1 MSARWAT
8 IGGGVLIVLAGYIA
22 VRSLWGDSGGS
33 RLGEDSGPTL
43 PRVEAGQSSEKLAA
57 TEDLLREG
65 LPGSSDRAQ
74 RAGRASG
81 LHVRTVDTA
90 GEPVSGSIATL
101 WPLRDISDDGPPAP
115 DFLEWDSVV
124 EQALWAETDDSGH
137 AWLPELPTAWRS
149 MELVLWVTHTGHLAE
164 FRVFEGSVVQD
175 AAVFELEPTTP
186 LRVLVVDEAG
196 SAVPS
201 ASVYQAG
208 LELSELRGFG
218 YDGDPA
224 EVLAAPPA
232 DFFRALGSFARRSV
246 TSEGGE
252 VSIPRLRIPTGLVA
266 SAGESVSALRLTPPR
281 DSELVLRL
289 GDRCTARGRL
299 SFPAGTPVPVA
310 TRVEC
315 SWEDGLQRETLF
327 NAPVAEDGGWGP
339 MFLPR
344 RPSGAYR
351 FRLIGGDLVP
361 VESLL
366 AAEEL
371 RPDNL
376 IDLEVRFG
384 KTQPCVVTDS
394 AGEPIEGVAVEFV
407 WKTDEGSLRSVAW
420 SDENGRAPLRG
431 CPQVHGDLGAT
442 KPGHVEYRWKGIY
455 VVTPGDIEIVLERAG
470 RLVGQVL
477 HEGLPVEEFQIFSWS
492 DLPSDAEVQSFHG
505 RRSGEFLLD
514 TVPTGTLSLLASSP
528 GLQESEVVVVEL
540 TSGEPQEV
548 VLNLE
553 TGTTGSGRVVDA
565 YTGDPLPDA
574 VVDVLAEV
582 AGQTLGPR
590 GSPMRVAADGRFE
603 LEGLAPGSAQVLVS
617 CPGRVS
623 AQGTGRTGSSEGLE
637 FGVIPLAT
645 RQDLEVQLLGDPP
658 FDTSELWFMAQGEY
672 PISYIKV
679 DPSGYL
685 LVPDV
690 APGIYTFMLVYDNGS
705 IIQQRQDLRPGES
718 WRVEYDFDPGP
729 PLEIRLKG
737 IDPADLPDAIQV
749 GATFS
754 TPANGWVTRAVGV
767 NEEGVAYLN
776 HLHGDTAFVMVST
789 SYYNLLASRNVELD
803 HSGSQVVEIELTAR
817 SLEVQAR
824 DPDGTPLDEGFITI
838 NPTDPS
844 ILWVTFQHLTSTDPF
859 LVTGISLDEVVLSLR
874 HPELGL
880 AFETVSMNSEGV
892 TEVTIEVGHGL
903 PLELHCRDIEGSVSA
918 VRCMLIPRNV
928 TTRGYRAE
936 SDADG
941 RILYAGM
948 PPNHYTADLD
958 RFGYW
963 PVDHEFEFKGESLIE
978 LDIRRRGNFEASVIG
993 AGGAQLTGV
1002 EVDLRSLEFDVP
1014 VSEWVED
1021 GRFPKG
1027 AVVLTSNVQ
1036 GRVVA
1041 EGIPRGPY
1049 RWTVTKADGT
1059 SLTGTVEVPPGA
1071 TVFESIHIA
1080 D

>member
-1 MSARWAT
+1 
-8 IGGGVLIVLAGYIA
+8 
-22 VRSLWGDSGGS
+22 
-33 RLGEDSGPTL
+33 
-43 PRVEAGQSSEKLAA
+43 VEAGQSSEKLEA

-65 LPGSSDRAQ
+65 LPGSSDRTQ
-74 RAGRASG
+74 RTDRANG

-101 WPLRDISDDGPPAP
+101 CPLRDIGDDGPPAP
-115 DFLEWDSVV
+115 DFLEWDSIV
-124 EQALWAETDDSGH
+124 EQALRAETDDSGH

-266 SAGESVSALRLTPPR
+266 SAGESVSALRLTPPS

-315 SWEDGLQRETLF
+315 SWEYGLQRETLF

-394 AGEPIEGVAVEFV
+394 AGEPIEGVAVEFE
-407 WKTDEGSLRSVAW
+407 WKAEEGSLRSVAW
-420 SDENGRAPLRG
+420 SDKDGRAFLRG
-431 CPQVHGDLGAT
+431 CPQVEGDLRAS
-442 KPGHVEYRWKGIY
+442 KPGHVEFRWMNLY
-455 VVTPGDIEIVLERAG
+455 VVTPGDVEVVLSRAG
-470 RLVGQVL
+470 RLAGKVM
-477 HEGLPVEEFQIFSWS
+477 HEGLPVEDFQVFSWS
-492 DLPSDAEVQSFHG
+492 DQPSDAQVHTFRG
-505 RRSGEFLLD
+505 RKLGEFLLD
-514 TVPTGTLSLLASSP
+514 TVPTGKLSVLASSP
-528 GLQESEVVVVEL
+528 DLQESSPVTVEFA
-540 TSGEPQEV
+540 SGEIQEV
-548 VLNLE
+548 TLDLK
-553 TGTTGSGRVVDA
+553 TGTTGLGRVVDA
-565 YTGDPLPDA
+565 HSGAPLSEA
-574 VVDVLAEV
+574 VVGVLSEV
-582 AGQTLGPR
+582 AGQTLGLR
-590 GSPMRVAADGRFE
+590 GSPKKVATDGRFE
-603 LEGLAPGSAQVLVS
+603 LKGVTPGTAQVLVT
-617 CPGRVS
+617 CPGRASVQS
-623 AQGTGRTGSSEGLE
+623 TGRSGSSGHVE
-637 FGVIPLAT
+637 FGVIPLAM
-645 RQDLEVQLLGDPP
+645 RQDLEVKLLGEPP
-658 FDTSELWFMAQGEY
+658 FDTSRVWFNADGEF
-672 PISYIKV
+672 PVSYTKI
-679 DPSGYL
+679 DPSGI
-685 LVPDV
+685 LVVPNV
-690 APGIYTFMLVYDNGS
+690 APGIYDFNLVFDDGEHIS
-705 IIQQRQDLRPGES
+705 KRQDLRPGET
-718 WRVEYDFDPGP
+718 WRVEFEFDPGP
-729 PLEIRLKG
+729 LLEVRLKPLDG
-737 IDPADLPDAIQV
+737 EALPQDV
-749 GATFS
+749 YLGASFS
-754 TPANGWVTRAVGV
+754 SPRGEWVSRTASF
-767 NEEGVAYLN
+767 NEDGVATLD
-776 HLHGDTAFVMVST
+776 HLLGDTVFLRIAT
-789 SYYNLLASRNVELD
+789 SYYDVLATRQVQLD
-803 HSGSQVVEIELTAR
+803 HSGSQVVEIELSGR
-817 SLEVQAR
+817 SLEVHASG
-824 DPDGTPLDEGFITI
+824 PDGKPLGGGFITV
-838 NPTDPS
+838 NPTDPT
-844 ILWVTFQHLTSTDPF
+844 IRWVSFQHLTSTDPF
-859 LVTGISLDEVVLSLR
+859 LVSGISLDEVVVSVR
-874 HPELGL
+874 HSEFGL
-880 AFETVSMNSEGV
+880 AFDTVTMNPEGT
-892 TEVTIEVGHGL
+892 TEVTLEVGHGL
-903 PLELHCRDIEGSVSA
+903 PLELRCRDIEGPVPA
-918 VRCMLIPRNV
+918 VRCMLIPRHV
-928 TTRGYRAE
+928 TTRGYQAE
-936 SDADG
+936 SDEDG
-941 RILYAGM
+941 RVRFAGM

-958 RFGYW
+958 RYGYW
-963 PVDHEFEFKGESLIE
+963 SVDHEFEFKGESLIE
-978 LDIRRRGNFEASVIG
+978 LDIRRRGNFEATVYG
-993 AGGAQLTGV
+993 AGGAQVTGV
-1002 EVDLRSLEFDVP
+1002 SVDLHSLEFDVP
-1014 VSEWVED
+1014 VSGWLD
-1021 GRFPKG
+1021 SGRLTDE
-1027 AVVLTSNVQ
+1027 AVTLTSNVQ
-1036 GRVVA
+1036 GKVKA

-1049 RWTVTKADGT
+1049 RWTVTKADGST
-1059 SLTGTVEVPPGA
+1059 LSGTFEVPPGA